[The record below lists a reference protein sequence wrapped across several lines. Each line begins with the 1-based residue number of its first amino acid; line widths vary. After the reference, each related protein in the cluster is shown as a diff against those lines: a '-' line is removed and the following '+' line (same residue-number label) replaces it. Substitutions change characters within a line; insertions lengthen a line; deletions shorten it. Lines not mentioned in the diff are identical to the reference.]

1 MDEELS
7 WVSNGRVRVLE
18 CLAPWLCISA
28 ARPVGSVG
36 SGAARQHPQHHDG
49 PQEGGGGGGQQQQP
63 QQQQQQQQQEPVG
76 WLRDTRTTPTDR
88 TRPHSAPLPI
98 TTTMVKT
105 FQAYLPS
112 CHRTYSCIHC
122 RAHLANH
129 DELISKSFQGSQGRA
144 YLFNSVVNV
153 GCGPAE
159 ERVLLTGLHAVADI
173 YCECCKTTLGWK
185 YEHAFESSQK
195 YKEGKYII
203 ELAHMIKDN
212 GWD

>member
-1 MDEELS
+1 MIAAFLSPARRYDEALEIAIQPAAASSSHSLS
-7 WVSNGRVRVLE
+7 SPLTPDKVHPDRGSSN
-18 CLAPWLCISA
+18 
-28 ARPVGSVG
+28 
-36 SGAARQHPQHHDG
+36 SG
-49 PQEGGGGGGQQQQP
+49 
-63 QQQQQQQQQEPVG
+63 
-76 WLRDTRTTPTDR
+76 LK
-88 TRPHSAPLPI
+88 
-98 TTTMVKT
+98 MVKT

-112 CHRTYSCIHC
+112 KCHRTYSCVHC

-129 DELISKSFQGSQGRA
+129 DELISKVIGPDLGSICGKQTGARRRLV
-144 YLFNSVVNV
+144 YPILVNCYKSHRVNV

-173 YCECCKTTLGWK
+173 FCECCKTTLGWK